1 MEEHFTG
8 FAKKNTTRPDDM
20 CMIFEEYLQELS
32 CLDIL
37 LYPELETKQGNE
49 DRNFTSIE
57 VSFKLRMHGPF
68 SRWRNL
74 TKTARSHLSTIALLC
89 TRKQQSGGFQNKM
102 TSCCHCLDYYFEF
115 MNSNRLSLKIEEAF
129 IHLNL
134 SLRRIK
140 PSSISII
147 LQIKISLI

>member
-74 TKTARSHLSTIALLC
+74 TKKS
-89 TRKQQSGGFQNKM
+89 
-102 TSCCHCLDYYFEF
+102 F
-115 MNSNRLSLKIEEAF
+115 MNN
-129 IHLNL
+129 
-134 SLRRIK
+134 
-140 PSSISII
+140 SSTLHKKTTIWRV
-147 LQIKISLI
+147 LE

>member
-1 MEEHFTG
+1 MTEQILHNQLWKTFTIFGKWPQEYGFNARKIDYKGVAEVTQYQMDEHFTG

-74 TKTARSHLSTIALLC
+74 TKTTRSHLWTIALLC
-89 TRKQQSGGFQNKM
+89 TRKQQSGGF
-102 TSCCHCLDYYFEF
+102 
-115 MNSNRLSLKIEEAF
+115 
-129 IHLNL
+129 
-134 SLRRIK
+134 
-140 PSSISII
+140 
-147 LQIKISLI
+147 

>member
-1 MEEHFTG
+1 MEEHFAR
-8 FAKKNTTRPDDM
+8 FAKKKNTTRLDDM

-32 CLDIL
+32 CLDTL

-74 TKTARSHLSTIALLC
+74 TKTTRSHLSTIA
-89 TRKQQSGGFQNKM
+89 TQHQQRKRNGK
-102 TSCCHCLDYYFEF
+102 
-115 MNSNRLSLKIEEAF
+115 
-129 IHLNL
+129 
-134 SLRRIK
+134 
-140 PSSISII
+140 
-147 LQIKISLI
+147 

>member
-74 TKTARSHLSTIALLC
+74 TKTTRSHLSTIA
-89 TRKQQSGGFQNKM
+89 TQHQQRKRNGK
-102 TSCCHCLDYYFEF
+102 
-115 MNSNRLSLKIEEAF
+115 
-129 IHLNL
+129 
-134 SLRRIK
+134 
-140 PSSISII
+140 
-147 LQIKISLI
+147 